1 MKSKIKSL
9 LVLTA
14 ICGSFAMAS
23 PTDVPVQDGEVWA
36 GIGYLA
42 AKRGASAETGLA
54 IGAIGIVDA
63 AAWGFGVG
71 MIAGPAGG
79 MIAGAVTGM

>member
-1 MKSKIKSL
+1 MKSKLKSM

-23 PTDVPVQDGEVWA
+23 PTEVPVKDGEIWA

-79 MIAGAVTGM
+79 VIAGAAAGM

>member
-1 MKSKIKSL
+1 MKS
-9 LVLTA
+9 LVA
-14 ICGSFAMAS
+14 MIAVCGCFAWGSQNQPAVKDS
-23 PTDVPVQDGEVWA
+23 EVWA

-42 AKRGASAETGLA
+42 AKRGASAEAGLA

-71 MIAGPAGG
+71 MVAGPAGG
-79 MIAGAVTGM
+79 VIAGAAAGM

>member
-1 MKSKIKSL
+1 MPFVE
-9 LVLTA
+9 VLPWPPQSRYLSRT
-14 ICGSFAMAS
+14 GRFG
-23 PTDVPVQDGEVWA
+23 Q

-79 MIAGAVTGM
+79 VIAGAAAGM

>member
-1 MKSKIKSL
+1 
-9 LVLTA
+9 
-14 ICGSFAMAS
+14 
-23 PTDVPVQDGEVWA
+23 
-36 GIGYLA
+36 
-42 AKRGASAETGLA
+42 LA

-79 MIAGAVTGM
+79 VIAGVATGMEAPVA